1 MADITMCKGIE
12 CPIKKDCYRF
22 TAIPNK
28 YRQSAFLNSP
38 YDKDKKECKRKIENN
53 ER

>member
-1 MADITMCKGIE
+1 MCEGIE

-28 YRQSAFLNSP
+28 YMQSVSLNSP
-38 YDKDKKECKRKIENN
+38 YDKDKKKCEFKIEND